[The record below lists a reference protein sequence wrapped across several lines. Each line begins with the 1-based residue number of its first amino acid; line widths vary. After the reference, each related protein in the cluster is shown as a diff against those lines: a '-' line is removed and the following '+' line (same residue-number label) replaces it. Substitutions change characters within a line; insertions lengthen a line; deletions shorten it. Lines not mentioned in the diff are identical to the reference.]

1 MKERAFLG
9 RVQELGGLATRQ
21 DADRWSMA
29 VLGVLSDLLADA
41 EGRRHFLSQLPGTLK
56 ARLLAAEPGAYEMD
70 RDTLVQRIAAAL
82 GVHAREGER
91 VLRAVYRVLGEAVS
105 AGQLAEYKACLP
117 KDLAAF
123 LEERQG

>member
-1 MKERAFLG
+1 MKEMVFLG
-9 RVQELGGLATRQ
+9 RVQELGALGTRQ

-56 ARLLAAEPGAYEMD
+56 ARLLAEEPGAYEMD

-82 GVHAREGER
+82 GVHARDGER
-91 VLRAVYRVLGEAVS
+91 ALRAVYRVLGEAVS
-105 AGQLAEYKACLP
+105 AGQLAEYEARLP